1 MAKLIALYGKPADPK
16 HFDDY
21 YRNTH
26 TPLARAIPGLKAFD
40 VSRGTIANPI
50 GPSRYHKVAVLEFE
64 SMEALQAG
72 LAAPEGQRAAAD
84 IGNFADGGA
93 ELLIFDDQP
102 A

>member
-26 TPLARAIPGLKAFD
+26 TPLAKAIPGLRRFD
-40 VSRGTIANPI
+40 VSRGAVATPA
-50 GPSRYHKVAVLEFE
+50 GPSGYYRVAVLDFD
-64 SMEALQAG
+64 SLEALQAG

-84 IGNFADGGA
+84 IDNFADGGA
-93 ELLIFDDQP
+93 ELLVFDDDP